1 MLTICSDEGLT
12 LESSALE
19 SVFGGQSTS
28 STQLIKPNYQLK
40 FLSQIINRTP
50 LLIFV
55 LTLLPVSFIPE
66 SVRWLLKKGREDQAR
81 VILCNV
87 AEVNGKEM
95 PTESLELSQ
104 EEQNERLGDFRDLF
118 VSRKMIHKTLC
129 SWLMW

>member
-1 MLTICSDEGLT
+1 MIFGLT
-12 LESSALE
+12 LSP
-19 SVFGGQSTS
+19 F
-28 STQLIKPNYQLK
+28 
-40 FLSQIINRTP
+40 
-50 LLIFV
+50 
-55 LTLLPVSFIPE
+55 SFIPE

-81 VILCNV
+81 VILCKV